1 MASDS
6 IPVIYENLWLLTQ
19 QMLNAARNGD
29 WDVLIEVE
37 INRNALVER
46 LMAQNETAAVMNTVE
61 QHKTGEII
69 RKVLAA
75 DSEIKTLT
83 EAWQGELQEILGSI
97 GTEKKLS
104 KAYETS

>member
-6 IPVIYENLWLLTQ
+6 ISAMYEDLWLLTQ
-19 QMLNAARNGD
+19 QMLNASRNSD
-29 WDVLIEVE
+29 WDALIEVE
-37 INRNALVER
+37 IKRNALVER
-46 LMAQNETAAVMNTVE
+46 LMAQNETAITNAVE
-61 QHKTGEII
+61 QLRTGEVI

-83 EAWQGELQEILGSI
+83 EAWQGELKDILGSI

-104 KAYETS
+104 KAYEIP

>member
-6 IPVIYENLWLLTQ
+6 ISVIYEDLWLLTQ

-37 INRNALVER
+37 IKRNAMVER
-46 LMAQNETAAVMNTVE
+46 LMAQDEAAVTNTVE
-61 QHKTGEII
+61 QQKTGEII
-69 RKVLAA
+69 RKILAA

-104 KAYETS
+104 KAYETP